1 MKQYNPPPL
10 RCCRQ
15 HADGVQHRLPLI
27 LLHGR
32 RLDPPEG
39 KHRSTSDRWVFF
51 TPFEMLGHDDAMVTV
66 VVTTNSLKGNQ
77 ESSPVGDILLTS
89 ENIMMVMMIYLKG
102 SSVCL
107 CLCICLCLSLCLF
120 LSLSL
125 SLCFCICLCLLLSFC
140 LCLCLSLQTEMSS
153 NYYK

>member
-1 MKQYNPPPL
+1 MKQHNPPLL

-39 KHRSTSDRWVFF
+39 RHRSTSDRWVFF
-51 TPFEMLGHDDAMVTV
+51 TAVEMLGHDDAMVTV
-66 VVTTNSLKGNQ
+66 VVKMNSLKGNQ
-77 ESSPVGDILLTS
+77 ESSPVGDSLLTS

-107 CLCICLCLSLCLF
+107 CLCICRCLSLCLF
-120 LSLSL
+120 LSLFRYLSLPLSVFLSL
-125 SLCFCICLCLLLSFC
+125 S
-140 LCLCLSLQTEMSS
+140 LSLQTEMSS